1 MNLCVDTGY
10 IYALYD
16 RREIE
21 RHEVASDIFTRF
33 IDPGRSNHK
42 IIFVW
47 PVLYEALSTRFV
59 RKSLLDFSRDLIALD
74 RKGRIDYLDDKP
86 YRDRCFN
93 DAINFSDDFRC
104 LSLVDRVIRE
114 ALFDSDLKVDC
125 LLTFNPGDFA
135 DVCRRRHLRLLCQ
148 EILK

>member
-74 RKGRIDYLDDKP
+74 R
-86 YRDRCFN
+86 RCFN